1 MANNH
6 EQFVAFLE
14 TIKATDARRKKLKAN
29 RKTLRDRIKKYF
41 KDNLPDEIQP
51 KFHSQGSFALDT
63 ILNPI
68 KDDDGL
74 AVYDLDDGVYFIGES
89 EEDKHEIQWYH
100 DKVYAAVDGHTDQKP
115 NDKKSCIRVNYA
127 DGHHVDLPM
136 YFKVEGDAHPQLAH
150 KKKPWVE
157 QDAKDFE
164 DWFGDQCD
172 RKTYLREIVR
182 FLKAWREYMKAEKGV
197 DLPCGFILTI
207 LAANHYT
214 ENDSTR
220 FDVIM
225 KDTLVSMED
234 ELSKDGHFKCKR
246 PVSPY
251 EDLFEN
257 YSDTKRNTF
266 LSRLKS
272 FREDAVRAVNS
283 KNQKEGCEK
292 WQKYFGDRFCC
303 STAKDVDED
312 AQQKAFSGTIK
323 KNSQYA

>member
-6 EQFVAFLE
+6 EQFVAFHE
-14 TIKATDARRKKLKAN
+14 TIKATDARKKKLKAN

-74 AVYDLDDGVYFIGES
+74 AAYDLDDGVYFIGES
-89 EEDKHEIQWYH
+89 EDEKHEIQWYH

-157 QDAKDFE
+157 QDAREFE
-164 DWFGDQCD
+164 DWFEEQCSQ
-172 RKTYLREIVR
+172 KTYLREIVR
-182 FLKAWREYMKAEKGV
+182 FLKAWREYMKAENELY
-197 DLPCGFILTI
+197 LPCGFILTI
-207 LAANHYT
+207 LAAIHYT

-292 WQKYFGDRFCC
+292 WQKYFGDRFSC

>member
-1 MANNH
+1 M
-6 EQFVAFLE
+6 
-14 TIKATDARRKKLKAN
+14 
-29 RKTLRDRIKKYF
+29 
-41 KDNLPDEIQP
+41 
-51 KFHSQGSFALDT
+51 
-63 ILNPI
+63 
-68 KDDDGL
+68 
-74 AVYDLDDGVYFIGES
+74 YFIGES
-89 EEDKHEIQWYH
+89 EDEKHEIQWYH

-164 DWFGDQCD
+164 DWFREQCD

-272 FREDAVRAVNS
+272 FREDAERAVNS

-292 WQKYFGDRFCC
+292 WQKYFGDRFSC

>member
-6 EQFVAFLE
+6 EQFVAFHE
-14 TIKATDARRKKLKAN
+14 TIKATDVRKKKLKAN

-74 AVYDLDDGVYFIGES
+74 AAYDLDDGVYFIGES

-164 DWFGDQCD
+164 NWFREQCD

-272 FREDAVRAVNS
+272 FREDAERAVNS

-292 WQKYFGDRFCC
+292 WQKNFGDRFSC

>member
-6 EQFVAFLE
+6 EQFVAFHDA
-14 TIKATDARRKKLKAN
+14 IKATDVRKDKLKDN
-29 RKTLRDRIKKYF
+29 RKSLRKRIRNYF
-41 KDNLPDEIQP
+41 MDNLPEEIQP

-68 KDDDGL
+68 KDVDGL
-74 AVYDLDDGVYFIGES
+74 AAYDLDDGVYFIGET
-89 EEDKHEIQWYH
+89 EGEKHEIQWYH
-100 DKVYAAVDGHTDQKP
+100 DKVFAAVDGHTDQKP
-115 NDKKSCIRVNYA
+115 NDKKSCVRVNYS
-127 DGHHVDLPM
+127 DGHHIDLPI
-136 YFKVEGDAHPQLAH
+136 YFKVESDDHPQLAH
-150 KKKPWVE
+150 KKKPWVK
-157 QDAKDFE
+157 QDAEDFE
-164 DWFGDQCD
+164 KWFEEQCEE
-172 RKTYLREIVR
+172 KTYLREMVR
-182 FLKAWREYMKAEKGV
+182 FLKAWRDYMKHEKSV
-197 DLPCGFILTI
+197 ELPCGFILTI

-214 ENDSTR
+214 ENEVTR

-225 KDTLVSMED
+225 KDTLVSIQD

-257 YSDTKRNTF
+257 YSDTKRDTF

-272 FREDAVRAVNS
+272 FREDAERAVYS

-292 WQKYFGDRFCC
+292 WQKYFGTRFSC

-312 AQQKAFSGTIK
+312 AKQKDFSGSVK
-323 KNSQYA
+323 NNSQYA

>member
-6 EQFVAFLE
+6 EQFVAFHE
-14 TIKATDARRKKLKAN
+14 TIKATDVRKKKLKAN

-74 AVYDLDDGVYFIGES
+74 AAYDLDDGVYFIGES

-164 DWFGDQCD
+164 DWFREQCD

-292 WQKYFGDRFCC
+292 WQKYFGDRFSC